1 MSDPKERPILM
12 MGEMVRA
19 TLEDRKLQTRRVV
32 KIPPRITK
40 RGIHPRMD
48 EWMPGRYF
56 HGSGQY
62 QGGNSALTGDQ
73 PPSLLIT
80 CMDGTCQHL
89 PCPYGVPGDRLWV
102 RETWAHYQ
110 AVLNVRRQSGASFDE
125 VQDGAAAYRSDG
137 HDSIEDL
144 REHLK
149 MEHGPSCEAIEINGD
164 RWRPSIYMPRW
175 ASRIDLEVTAVRVE
189 RVQEISTTDAMA
201 EGVAPAPATGIGPS
215 YTRGFHRLW
224 NAINAK
230 PKPCYGR
237 IEGKRVI
244 THYESFP
251 WEDNEETRVHRGKP
265 WIVSGNPHVW
275 VVEFKRVER

>member
-32 KIPPRITK
+32 KLREIQPSATPGHDWTFRDRRMLWNDVSTK
-40 RGIHPRMD
+40 R
-48 EWMPGRYF
+48 
-56 HGSGQY
+56 
-62 QGGNSALTGDQ
+62 
-73 PPSLLIT
+73 LLE
-80 CMDGTCQHL
+80 M
-89 PCPYGVPGDRLWV
+89 CPYGVPGDRLWV
-102 RETWAHYQ
+102 RETWKSLGSYPDNGQ
-110 AVLNVRRQSGASFDE
+110 ANIE
-125 VQDGAAAYRSDG
+125 YRAGGRSLGIRTEDWAKYLRP
-137 HDSIEDL
+137 DSV
-144 REHLK
+144 
-149 MEHGPSCEAIEINGD
+149 
-164 RWRPSIYMPRW
+164 WRPSIHMPRW